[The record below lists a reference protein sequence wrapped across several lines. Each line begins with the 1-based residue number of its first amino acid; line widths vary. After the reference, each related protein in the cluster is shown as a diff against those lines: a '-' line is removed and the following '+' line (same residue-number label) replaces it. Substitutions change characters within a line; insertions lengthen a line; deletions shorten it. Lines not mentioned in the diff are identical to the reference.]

1 MVRAPAHSVNY
12 VVPNFARAYIEPQY
26 PHGRWSM
33 QHLIVVFVIAWACA
47 RLLQILGAVLWIG
60 SAPFRGRPQN
70 QDLPASKIPAQ
81 TRARLRRWYKGRP
94 LPLFDGKP

>member
-1 MVRAPAHSVNY
+1 MER
-12 VVPNFARAYIEPQY
+12 
-26 PHGRWSM
+26 
-33 QHLIVVFVIAWACA
+33 LIVVFVIAWACA

-70 QDLPASKIPAQ
+70 QGLPASKIPAQ